1 MASLSLFS
9 FERDRKDTEIVII
22 FAGLA
27 FMLGVSVCKSS
38 GLKAPIGNPHRHS
51 WPPGN
56 LVKDATLLLGA
67 MKATR
72 NSANK

>member
-27 FMLGVSVCKSS
+27 FMLGRSVCKSS
-38 GLKAPIGNPHRHS
+38 GLKALIGSPHRHC
-51 WPPGN
+51 WPHGS
-56 LVKDATLLLGA
+56 LVKDATLLMWSLE
-67 MKATR
+67 
-72 NSANK
+72 SH